1 MLAANPGVPC
11 HHLVV
16 ELVMAGMSHEE
27 RKRGIEYFAREV
39 VPSLRAL

>member
-16 ELVMAGMSHEE
+16 ELVMAGMSHTE
-27 RKRGIEYFAREV
+27 RTQGIEYFAREV

>member
-16 ELVMAGMSHEE
+16 ELVMAGMSHAA
-27 RKRGIEYFAREV
+27 RRRGIEFFAAEV
-39 VPSLRAL
+39 LPGLRLL

>member
-16 ELVMAGMSHEE
+16 ELVMAGMTHEA
-27 RKRGIEYFAREV
+27 RTNGIEYFAREV
-39 VPSLRAL
+39 VPGLRAL